1 MRSFIALEGGLDVLN
16 RGSATNFDFLA
27 GTNFDAAFAAGLNNM
42 SYLPPSPNTDALFM
56 KEPEFSLTDSML
68 MLNEDFAEFGLAP
81 MNVNVSSSSSAG
93 IASTLESRGRLPS
106 ALIDGLLFYERQN
119 SDFLNDLNQI
129 SGARGLVSSLSD
141 DERFQSIDDFSSLL
155 ARYDINF
162 NTDYNQTKP
171 LINVGAGLDTKR
183 KEASYAT
190 DLLKAFGLGYG
201 ANLAGELMSG
211 SFSKNTLMTA
221 TAKDVIDIGAN
232 YIQKALGGA
241 LSKGGALSLGASLGV
256 AAAGWAFKE
265 LATEIYEMISGE
277 DISFGWGGE
286 MIGEDVYTQS
296 RGFFEG
302 FGDTSFGYTTNR
314 NGVANGIYSGK
325 NFARWD
331 NDAGAYIHART
342 GQRYSGDLPMNTF
355 LNTGVNRF
363 SDALTRYGPQF
374 DVNRFNTL
382 VPNFSTDLNSSFS
395 YGGTLTAM
403 SMPSLQSLR
412 ATAWSNQTPN
422 INLGYAGTLSNIVF
436 AQSFQSYRTFEAPMN
451 AETRAAKLALQNY
464 GYTYN
469 KSKGYWQDSKGKE
482 VDMQSVPDST
492 RRELAAFER
501 EFTGQQLNSSADDK
515 DFEYLRNC
523 MQNLGAV
530 MYWEVTQWGEIRPI
544 IPLIDLEPWEI
555 ENAFSFL
562 AAALELYGVRQP
574 FDPAAI
580 SRQVDQI
587 MAAQM
592 QRMQYL
598 LGTYDQ
604 WVKKPKRGKR
614 GKGETYPIVYL

>member
-68 MLNEDFAEFGLAP
+68 MLNEDFTEFGLAP
-81 MNVNVSSSSSAG
+81 MNVNIPTSSSHS
-93 IASTLESRGRLPS
+93 IASTLESRGGLSS
-106 ALIDGLLFYERQN
+106 ALIDGLLFYERQH
-119 SDFLNDLNQI
+119 SDFLNNLNQI
-129 SGARGLVSSLSD
+129 SGARGLLTGSFD
-141 DERFQSIDDFSSLL
+141 DEKFRSIDDFSSLL
-155 ARYDINF
+155 TRYDINF
-162 NTDYNQTKP
+162 NTDYDQTKP
-171 LINVGAGLDTKR
+171 LTNVGAGLDVSR
-183 KEASYAT
+183 KNASYAT

-201 ANLAGELMSG
+201 ANLAGELTSG
-211 SFSKNTLMTA
+211 NFSASTLTDA
-221 TAKDVIDIGAN
+221 AAKDIIDIGTN
-232 YIQKALGGA
+232 YVQKALGSA
-241 LSKGGALSLGASLGV
+241 LSKGGSLSLGASLGV
-256 AAAGWAFKE
+256 AVAGWAFKE
-265 LATEIYEMISGE
+265 LATEIYETLTGK
-277 DISFGWGGE
+277 DIHFGWGGE
-286 MIGEDVYTQS
+286 MIGEDVYTQP

-302 FGDTSFGYTTNR
+302 FGDTSFGYTTDR

-325 NFARWD
+325 NFAKWD
-331 NDAGAYIHART
+331 NDVGAYIHARS

-403 SMPSLQSLR
+403 SMPSLQSLQ

-436 AQSFQSYRTFEAPMN
+436 AQSFQSYRAFEAPMN

-469 KSKGYWQDSKGKE
+469 KSKGYWQDKKGQE
-482 VDMQSVPDST
+482 VDTSSIPEST

-501 EFTGQQLNSSADDK
+501 EFTGQQLNSSASDE
-515 DFEYLRNC
+515 DFEYLRSC

-544 IPLIDLEPWEI
+544 IPLIDLEPWDI
-555 ENAFSFL
+555 ESAILTL
-562 AAALELYGVRQP
+562 ADALESYGVRQP

-580 SRQVDQI
+580 YAQVSQI
-587 MAAQM
+587 VFAQA

-598 LGTYDQ
+598 LGTYDE

-614 GKGETYPIVYL
+614 GKGETYPIIYL